1 MRVLLDQAFPTMV
14 AQVSRREF
22 ELVRWQG
29 LGLSDLEVLKSA
41 SQDGFDA
48 VALLGRAS
56 LARPEVISTAIEQLL
71 AVIVTANVSPVE
83 AVLALGV
90 HAATIQQRLKP
101 GDACIVHMSKVDF
114 VPLAALQ
121 ESLATAT
128 SE

>member
-1 MRVLLDQAFPTMV
+1 MV